1 MLLYSFR
8 LSVSGVIRGVV
19 HEKCIQA
26 ITPQVE
32 FQAMNVWDYLME
44 GYKVVVKKATLTLSV
59 KDNNAPNTIR
69 LAILEASVVLE
80 MNELKDGTRE
90 FVMYVDIPGS
100 ILIETHE
107 LPSSSAKF
115 VCDEI
120 NKWIKEHGADF
131 VSVEEGVMVTVEN
144 EDHEPVHIGYD
155 SYISNN
161 VATGYNKPFVRYLT

>member
-1 MLLYSFR
+1 
-8 LSVSGVIRGVV
+8 
-19 HEKCIQA
+19 
-26 ITPQVE
+26 
-32 FQAMNVWDYLME
+32 MNVWDYLME
-44 GYKVVVKKATLTLSV
+44 GYKVVAKKATLTLSV
-59 KDNNAPNTIR
+59 KDDNAPNILR
-69 LAILEASVVLE
+69 LATLEASVVLE

-120 NKWIKEHGADF
+120 NKWIKEHGTDF
-131 VSVEEGVMVTVEN
+131 VSVEECVMVTVEN
-144 EDHEPVHIGYD
+144 EDHEPVRIGYD

-161 VATGYNKPFVRYLT
+161 VATGYNKPFVRFLT